1 MELDGEKKSFFW
13 RKKKSEEKSVGMCI
27 RRDEARFVVRIHPRT
42 TEASGIFTTTGRI
55 IFYNTWK
62 ENFGKLPIH
71 CSEFHEW
78 LIHLNKKH
86 GAFYCPYTL
95 EPDPQNFSNF
105 LKLWILYRPW
115 VVCEGGD
122 RKKNEKN
129 KNCFFMK
136 KKRWF
141 KEQQRSFL
149 GKQDIS
155 THDEQKE
162 LETLNDTESDEV
174 AAAKKA
180 LTLEIK
186 AQDDNSNWS
195 TSNPKVE

>member
-1 MELDGEKKSFFW
+1 
-13 RKKKSEEKSVGMCI
+13 
-27 RRDEARFVVRIHPRT
+27 
-42 TEASGIFTTTGRI
+42 
-55 IFYNTWK
+55 
-62 ENFGKLPIH
+62 
-71 CSEFHEW
+71 
-78 LIHLNKKH
+78 
-86 GAFYCPYTL
+86 
-95 EPDPQNFSNF
+95 
-105 LKLWILYRPW
+105 
-115 VVCEGGD
+115 
-122 RKKNEKN
+122 
-129 KNCFFMK
+129 MK

-186 AQDDNSNWS
+186 AQDDNSN
-195 TSNPKVE
+195 